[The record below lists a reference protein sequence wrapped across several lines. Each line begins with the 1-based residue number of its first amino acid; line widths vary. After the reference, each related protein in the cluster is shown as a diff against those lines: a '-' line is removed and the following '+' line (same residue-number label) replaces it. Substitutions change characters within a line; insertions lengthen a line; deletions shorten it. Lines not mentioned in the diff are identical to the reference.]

1 MMPDSVEKLM
11 GQLSLQEK
19 ATLTSGT
26 DMWNGHGIER
36 LGISALKVSDGP
48 VGVRGER
55 WVGTTSACTPCGT
68 ALGATWNLE
77 LINQVGEVLGQEAK
91 SKSVD
96 ILLAPTVNLHRNP
109 LAGRNFECFS
119 EDPFLT
125 GAAAIAIINGIQS
138 VGVGACIKHFV
149 ANDSEF
155 QRHTISSQVSERVL
169 RELYLL
175 PFEMVIRDTDVCA
188 VMSGYNRLNGTYCAE
203 HDWLLNQIL
212 KQEWGFDGLV
222 MSDWWGTMSSAS
234 AGAGLDLEMPG
245 PAKYL
250 GAELA
255 ELIAAGTVEATAL
268 DEMASRILR
277 VSERLG
283 LLSDPA
289 SPLPVRAAE
298 QSNDLPAH
306 RAVLRTAAE
315 QAVVLL
321 TNHQVEGQT
330 VLPLAVSSLTHV
342 AVIGPSADTA
352 SVLGGGSAAVNPHY
366 AVSILQG
373 LQNALPSNVK
383 LTHEIGVHASRSA
396 PPIDSRCLRSTAQ
409 PEKPGLDVEYFSNRE
424 FAGTPACV
432 EHAAQPRLVW
442 MGPEAAPGVATKNM
456 SVRVS
461 GTFVARSTG
470 THTFALVT
478 GGTGGRV
485 LLDGEVVLDNYTGQ
499 QPGTAFFGLGSS
511 ETLFE
516 VHLEQGDERS
526 LIGEFTAYEGMDV
539 AAFLIGHR
547 EPVFS
552 DGIERAAKAAAEA
565 EVAIVVVGLDQD
577 SETEGEDRTTIA
589 LPGEQDAL
597 LRAVIAANPRTVV
610 LVNAGSVVD
619 LSAAHGAAAIAQT
632 WYLGQETGNA
642 VAAVLTGQVDPSG
655 RLPTTLGKQVKDW
668 SSQLNYPG
676 EFGEVLYGEELFMGY
691 RGFDKQQIEPAFCF
705 GHGLSYTTFECSDA
719 ELSEQTLSVE
729 QLQEGSEF
737 FVSTEVTNTGNRSG
751 YHVVQC
757 YVHRRQTDSG
767 RPEQELCGFTKL
779 KLSPGQT
786 TRASIPLSFR
796 SCAVWDQPSRSW
808 VLRPGEFEFRLASSS
823 RELLST
829 ATLQVTA

>member
-1 MMPDSVEKLM
+1 MMSDSVETLM

-26 DMWNGHGIER
+26 DMWNAHGIDR
-36 LGISALKVSDGP
+36 LGIPGLKVSDGP

-77 LINQVGEVLGQEAK
+77 LIEQVGVVLGEEAK

-96 ILLAPTVNLHRNP
+96 IVLAPTVNLHRNP

-125 GAAAIAIINGIQS
+125 GSAATAIITGIQS
-138 VGVGACIKHFV
+138 AGVGACVKHFV
-149 ANDSEF
+149 ANDSEY

-175 PFEMVIRDTDVCA
+175 PFEMVIRDTDVVA

-234 AGAGLDLEMPG
+234 AGGGLDLEMPG

-250 GAELA
+250 GPQLA
-255 ELIAAGTVEATAL
+255 QMVADGTLDATAL
-268 DEMASRILR
+268 DEMARRILQ

-283 LLSDPA
+283 LLAHSSTATPI
-289 SPLPVRAAE
+289 RAAE
-298 QSNDLPAH
+298 RSEDVPTHQAI
-306 RAVLRTAAE
+306 LRSAAE

-321 TNHQVEGQT
+321 TNRLIEGQT
-330 VLPLAVSSLTHV
+330 VLPLDVSSLRHV

-352 SVLGGGSAAVNPHY
+352 AVLGGGSAAVNPHY
-366 AVSILQG
+366 AISILQG
-373 LQNALPSNVK
+373 LQEALPSHVK
-383 LTHEIGVHASRSA
+383 VTHEIGVHASHSA
-396 PPIDSRCLRSTAQ
+396 PPIDSRCLRSAVQ
-409 PEKPGLDVEYFSNRE
+409 PDKPGLDVEYFANRE

-442 MGPEAAPGVATKNM
+442 MGSEAASGVATNNL

-461 GTFVARSTG
+461 GTFIARSTG

-485 LLDGEVVLDNYTGQ
+485 LLDGEIILDNYTGQ
-499 QPGTAFFGLGSS
+499 ESGTAFFGLGSS
-511 ETLFE
+511 EIIAE
-516 VHLEQGDERS
+516 VYLEQGEERGI
-526 LIGEFTAYEGMDV
+526 IGEFTGYEGMDV

-547 EPVFS
+547 EPLAV

-577 SETEGEDRTTIA
+577 SETEGEDRKTIS

-597 LRAVIAANPRTVV
+597 LRAVITANPRTVV
-610 LVNAGSVVD
+610 LINAGSVVD
-619 LSAAHGAAAIAQT
+619 LAATEGAAAIAQT

-642 VAAVLTGQVDPSG
+642 VAAVLTGSVDPSG
-655 RLPTTLGKQVKDW
+655 RLPTTFGKKVQDW
-668 SSQLNYPG
+668 SSHLNYPG

-691 RGFDKQQIEPAFCF
+691 RGFDQQQIEPAFCF
-705 GHGLSYTTFECSDA
+705 GHGLSYTSFDWSA
-719 ELSEQTLSVE
+719 ATLSTLSLSQTE
-729 QLQEGSEF
+729 LLDGAEF
-737 FVSTEVTNTGNRSG
+737 SLSAEVTNTGDTSG
-751 YHVVQC
+751 YEVLQC
-757 YVHRRQTDSG
+757 YVHRDQSLSG
-767 RPEQELCGFTKL
+767 RPEQELCGFVKVH
-779 KLSPGQT
+779 LSPGQT
-786 TRASIPLSFR
+786 ATVNLPLNFR

-808 VLRPGEFEFRLASSS
+808 VVHPGEIEFRLSRSS
-823 RELLST
+823 RDTRST
-829 ATLQVTA
+829 AAFQVTA

>member
-1 MMPDSVEKLM
+1 MSELVEELIL
-11 GQLSLQEK
+11 QLTLDEK

-26 DMWNGHGIER
+26 DMWNAHGIDR
-36 LGISALKVSDGP
+36 LGIPGLKVSDGP

-77 LINQVGEVLGQEAK
+77 LIEQVGVVLGEEAT

-96 ILLAPTVNLHRNP
+96 IVLAPTVNLHRNP

-125 GAAAIAIINGIQS
+125 GLAATAIINGIQS
-138 VGVGACIKHFV
+138 AGVGACVKHFV
-149 ANDSEF
+149 ANDSEY

-175 PFEMVIRDTDVCA
+175 PFEMVIRDTDVVA

-250 GAELA
+250 GPQLA
-255 ELIAAGTVEATAL
+255 RRVADGTLDAAAI
-268 DEMASRILR
+268 DEMARRILQ

-283 LLSDPA
+283 LLAHSSTATPIR
-289 SPLPVRAAE
+289 SAE
-298 QSNDLPAH
+298 RSEDLPTHQAI
-306 RAVLRTAAE
+306 LRSAAE

-321 TNHQVEGQT
+321 TNRLIEGQT
-330 VLPLAVSSLTHV
+330 VLPLDVSSLRHV

-352 SVLGGGSAAVNPHY
+352 AVLGGGSAAVNPHY

-373 LQNALPSNVK
+373 LQEALPSHVK
-383 LTHEIGVHASRSA
+383 VTHEIGVHASHSA
-396 PPIDSRCLRSTAQ
+396 PPIDSRCLRSAVQ
-409 PEKPGLDVEYFSNRE
+409 PDKPGLDVEYFANRE
-424 FAGTPACV
+424 FAGTPTCV

-442 MGPEAAPGVATKNM
+442 MGSEAASGVATNNL

-461 GTFVARSTG
+461 GTFTARSTG

-485 LLDGEVVLDNYTGQ
+485 LLDGEIILDNYTGQ
-499 QPGTAFFGLGSS
+499 ESGTAFFGLGSS
-511 ETLFE
+511 EILAE
-516 VHLEQGDERS
+516 VYLEQGEERQI
-526 LIGEFTAYEGMDV
+526 LGEFTGYEGMDV

-547 EPVFS
+547 EPLAA

-577 SETEGEDRTTIA
+577 SETEGEDRKTIS
-589 LPGEQDAL
+589 LPGAQDAL

-619 LSAAHGAAAIAQT
+619 LAATEGAAAIAQT

-642 VAAVLTGQVDPSG
+642 VAAVLTGSVDASG
-655 RLPTTLGKQVKDW
+655 RLPTTFGKKVQDW
-668 SSQLNYPG
+668 SSHLNYPG

-691 RGFDKQQIEPAFCF
+691 RGFDQQQIEPAFCF
-705 GHGLSYTTFECSDA
+705 GHGLSYTSFDWSSATLSTRSLSQA
-719 ELSEQTLSVE
+719 ELLDGADFSLSA
-729 QLQEGSEF
+729 
-737 FVSTEVTNTGNRSG
+737 EVTNTGDFSG
-751 YHVVQC
+751 YEVLQC
-757 YVHRRQTDSG
+757 YVQRSQAQSG
-767 RPEQELCGFTKL
+767 RPEQELCGFVKVH
-779 KLSPGQT
+779 LSPGQT
-786 TRASIPLSFR
+786 ATVDIPLNFR
-796 SCAVWDQPSRSW
+796 SCAVWDQTSQAW
-808 VLRPGEFEFRLASSS
+808 VVQAGEIEFRLSRSS
-823 RELLST
+823 RDTRST